1 MGQGKKGFVMRMM
14 RVGLLPLF
22 LALTPV
28 AHAQSPGDLARQAV
42 QAAAPMFT
50 EQDRREI
57 DDWIR
62 LGKRVLTGEDSKHGG
77 KDQKMPPGLAK
88 RDQLPPGL
96 AKRDTLPPGLA
107 KRDLPSDLER
117 RLSRLPGGYS
127 RKSVG
132 SDIVLIEE
140 ATGVILDILK
150 GAARR

>member
-1 MGQGKKGFVMRMM
+1 MRITHIA
-14 RVGLLPLF
+14 LLPLF
-22 LALTPV
+22 LALAPD
-28 AHAQSPGDLARQAV
+28 AHAQNPGDLARQAV
-42 QAAAPMFT
+42 QATSPIFT

-57 DDWIR
+57 DEWLR
-62 LGKRVLTGEDSKHGG
+62 LGKRVLTGEDSMHGG
-77 KDQKMPPGLAK
+77 KDKKMPPGLAK

-107 KRDLPSDLER
+107 KRDLPSELER

-140 ATGVILDILK
+140 ATGIVLDILR

>member
-1 MGQGKKGFVMRMM
+1 MRFTYIA
-14 RVGLLPLF
+14 LLPLL
-22 LALTPV
+22 LAMTPV
-28 AHAQSPGDLARQAV
+28 AQAQSAGDVARAAIQT
-42 QAAAPMFT
+42 AAPMFT

-62 LGKRVLTGEDSKHGG
+62 LGKRVLTGDDSKHGG
-77 KDQKMPPGLAK
+77 KEKKMPPGLAK

-127 RKSVG
+127 RKTVG

-140 ATGVILDILK
+140 ATGIVLDILK

>member
-1 MGQGKKGFVMRMM
+1 MRFTYIA
-14 RVGLLPLF
+14 LLPL
-22 LALTPV
+22 LLSMTPV
-28 AHAQSPGDLARQAV
+28 AQAQSAQDVARATI

-62 LGKRVLTGEDSKHGG
+62 LGKRVLTGDDSKHGG
-77 KDQKMPPGLAK
+77 KDKKMPPGLAK

-127 RKSVG
+127 RKTVG

-140 ATGVILDILK
+140 ATGIVLDILK

>member
-1 MGQGKKGFVMRMM
+1 
-14 RVGLLPLF
+14 
-22 LALTPV
+22 
-28 AHAQSPGDLARQAV
+28 S
-42 QAAAPMFT
+42 
-50 EQDRREI
+50 E
-57 DDWIR
+57 DWIR
-62 LGKRVLTGEDSKHGG
+62 LGKRVLTGEESKHGG
-77 KDQKMPPGLAK
+77 KEKKMPPGLAK

-140 ATGVILDILK
+140 ATGIVLDILK

>member
-1 MGQGKKGFVMRMM
+1 MRIT
-14 RVGLLPLF
+14 RIALLPLF
-22 LALTPV
+22 LALTPA
-28 AHAQSPGDLARQAV
+28 AHAQGMGEMARSAV
-42 QAAAPMFT
+42 QAASPVFT

-57 DDWIR
+57 DEWLR
-62 LGKRVLTGEDSKHGG
+62 LGKRILTGDDSKHGG
-77 KDQKMPPGLAK
+77 KDKKMPPGLAK

-140 ATGVILDILK
+140 ATGIIFDILK